1 MKTKVRITVGRQFGS
16 GGYDIGHK
24 LAELLGITFYDKELL
39 VLAAKES
46 GLNKAFF
53 EKADERSTSGLSYAF
68 SAGLPYMGM
77 FTPYSDVLSNDG
89 LFKLQSDTIR
99 KLAGKQSCVLVGRC
113 ADYIL
118 RDESNC
124 LSVFIHSP
132 LEIRVSRIMKK
143 YNLAREQAEELILKT
158 DKQRAAYYNY
168 YTNKKWGS
176 ALSYHLTI
184 DASILGIEDTALYIR
199 DFILKKYLQAND

>member
-1 MKTKVRITVGRQFGS
+1 MKTKVKITIGRQFGS
-16 GGYDIGHK
+16 GGYEVGHK
-24 LAELLGITFYDKELL
+24 LAELLDVSFYDKELL
-39 VLAAKES
+39 VIAAKES

-53 EKADERSTSGLSYAF
+53 EKADERSTHSLSYAF
-68 SAGLPYMGM
+68 SVGLPYMGM
-77 FTPYSDVLSNDG
+77 FTPYTDVLTNDG

-99 KLAGKQSCVLVGRC
+99 NLAKKQSCVLVGRC

-118 RDESNC
+118 RDDPNC

-132 LEIRVSRIMKK
+132 LEMRVDRIMKR
-143 YNLAREQAEELILKT
+143 YNLTKENAEELISKT

-176 ALSYHLTI
+176 SLSYHLSI
-184 DASILGIEDTALYIR
+184 DSSVLGLEETAVFIKSL
-199 DFILKKYLQAND
+199 ILKKYDQTND